1 MGIAGILES
10 TSISDKEWK
19 EGLIHLQ
26 NPSTGGIICEKQSDV
41 DKFVGEGW
49 INLDHESS
57 LRDSKSK
64 ACKPGVAVMQNPTN
78 GNIICVN

>member
-1 MGIAGILES
+1 MRIAEIIECTS
-10 TSISDKEWK
+10 TSDKECK
-19 EGLIHLQ
+19 GGLIHLQ
-26 NPSTGGIICEKQSDV
+26 NPSTGGIIYEKQSDV

-64 ACKPGVAVMQNPTN
+64 ACKP
-78 GNIICVN
+78 